1 MSKEKQN
8 NIPNCFY
15 RVSVKALVTDNDG
28 RFLLQKEERGVW
40 DLPGGGLDFGENPTE
55 ALKREVQEEIG
66 LEVLHMDEHP
76 SYFVTAH
83 GKRFDV
89 WFSNIIYEAELS
101 DITKFTPSDEC
112 VEMKYFTAQEVLD
125 APEGEMI
132 VNVVNFAK
140 QYKDK

>member
-1 MSKEKQN
+1 MQDFS
-8 NIPNCFY
+8 NIPDCFY
-15 RVSVKALVTDNDG
+15 RVSVKALVTDEQG

-40 DLPGGGLDFGENPTE
+40 DLPGGGLDHGESPVE
-55 ALKREVQEEIG
+55 ALKREVQEEVG
-66 LEVLHMDEHP
+66 LEVLNMEERP

-89 WFSNIIYEAELS
+89 WFSNIIYKTKLS
-101 DITKFTPSDEC
+101 DISKFTPSDEC
-112 VEMKYFTAQEVLD
+112 REMRYFTPQEVLD

-140 QYKDK
+140 QYKQ